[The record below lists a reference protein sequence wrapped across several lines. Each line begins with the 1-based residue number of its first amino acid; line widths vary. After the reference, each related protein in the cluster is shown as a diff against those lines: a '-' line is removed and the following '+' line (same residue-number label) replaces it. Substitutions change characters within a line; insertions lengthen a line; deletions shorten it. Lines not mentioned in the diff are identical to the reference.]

1 MRHAGDVD
9 MLNFNFVALIN
20 INVDKHIV
28 FFRNIILHSDV
39 DRSVFESFF
48 VKITLNDNL
57 STIDHILRNLPA
69 DSQADALF

>member
-28 FFRNIILHSDV
+28 FFCDIVLHSDV
-39 DRSVFESFF
+39 DRSVLESFV